1 MKRITMFLFILLAA
15 TAAGAATGPAQPAQ
29 PAQPTQL
36 LHNPAMN
43 RTQIVFSYAGDLWTV
58 SRQGGA
64 AVRLTAGTGIES
76 NPVFSPDGSTIA
88 FTGEYDGNVDVYTIP
103 SAGGVPKRVTY
114 HPGAEYA
121 VAWTPDSKRI
131 LFRSNRESYS
141 RFTQLFS
148 VSRDGGLAE
157 PLSLPMAFT
166 GVFSPDGQR
175 LAYAPLDGGQF
186 GRTPERFVAWK
197 RYRGGEA
204 SYLWIANLRDLST
217 EKIPRTDSNDIN
229 PMWIGNQIYFLSDRN
244 GPMTLFRYDPATKA
258 VAELIKN
265 TGHDIRAASAG
276 PGGIVYEQF
285 GQILIYD
292 TENRK
297 SQPVAIDIS
306 ADLNE
311 VRPRMQAVDREI
323 SSAAISPT
331 GVRAIF
337 EAHGEILSVPAEK
350 GDVRNLTG
358 TPGVMERTPAWSPEG
373 QWVAYFS
380 DESREYALH
389 IRPQSGTGETK
400 KIPLAGNSAFYFGP
414 RWSPDSKHIMFSDNQ
429 TNLWRVEIATGTLT
443 KIDSDHFYPYG
454 DLEWDTAWSP
464 DSKWIAYGRFL
475 PNHLRAIYVYSVD
488 SGQSKQVT
496 DGMSDARFP
505 AFDRDGQ
512 YLYFTASTNFG
523 PGSHPLDMTSDEHR
537 VTRSVYAMVLPA
549 DAPSPV
555 VPETDEE
562 KPAESKAES
571 GSIGSKAAESAPK
584 TVRIDFDGLQ
594 KRTVALPIPARD
606 YNALSTGR
614 AGQIY
619 LLEDASDF
627 LRGQN
632 QADDT
637 LWKFDLKTR
646 KTEKLVEHLKNFML
660 SANGDKMLLQLASQG
675 AAADL
680 PAAQQSQQ
688 WVIVSASSAVKAGE
702 GALRLSGMDVKVDPL
717 QEWKQMYH
725 EVWRIERGYFYDANL
740 HGVDAVKAEKEYEPY
755 LETLASRDDLNYIFQ
770 EMLSEITSSHLRGG
784 GGTVPRGKTVPG
796 GLLGAD
802 FEIANGHYRFKRIYT
817 GESWNPQ
824 LRAPLSGPGIDIK
837 EGEYLLE
844 VNGHSLSAADDVYAY
859 LEDTAGKRVSLRVG
873 PDPTNATA
881 RDVTVVPVASEQPL
895 RNLAWIES
903 NRRKVDEL
911 SGGKLAYVYMPDTG
925 AAGLINFNRYFFA
938 QIDKEGVILD
948 ERFNG
953 GGQVADYVIEVLNRP
968 LLSYNFTRYG
978 AIQRSPSGSIQG
990 PKVMIINEPAG
1001 SGGDMMPW
1009 MFRYTKA
1016 GPLVGKRTWGGL
1028 IGVLGFPTLM
1038 DGGTITAPN
1047 IRIASPSGEWIAENT
1062 GVAPDVEV
1070 ELEPK
1075 AIHEGHDPQLE
1086 RAVSL
1091 AMEELKKHPPAAPVR
1106 PPYPDYQHP
1115 SPAKTGK

>member
-1 MKRITMFLFILLAA
+1 MKRITTFLFILLAIS
-15 TAAGAATGPAQPAQ
+15 AAMVAAA
-29 PAQPTQL
+29 PTQL
-36 LHNPAMN
+36 LHSPAMN

-58 SRQGGA
+58 SRQGGTA
-64 AVRLTAGTGIES
+64 MRLTAGTGIES
-76 NPVFSPDGSTIA
+76 YPVFSPDGGTIA
-88 FTGEYDGNVDVYTIP
+88 FTGEYDGNVDVYTVP
-103 SAGGVPKRVTY
+103 SAGGIPKRVTY
-114 HPGAEYA
+114 HASADYA
-121 VAWTPDSKRI
+121 VGWTPDSKRI

-157 PLSLPMAFT
+157 PLPLPMGFT
-166 GVFSPDGQR
+166 GAFSSDGQR
-175 LAYAPLDGGQF
+175 FAYAPLDGGQF

-204 SYLWIANLRDLST
+204 SYLWVVNFRDLSM
-217 EKIPRTDSNDIN
+217 EKIPRADSNDIN

-258 VAELIKN
+258 VTELIKN

-297 SQPVAIDIS
+297 SQPVPIEIS
-306 ADLNE
+306 ADLSE

-323 SSAAISPT
+323 RSAEISPS
-331 GVRAIF
+331 GVRAVF

-350 GDVRNLTG
+350 GDIRNLTG
-358 TPGVMERTPAWSPEG
+358 TPGVMERTPTWSPDG
-373 QWVAYFS
+373 QWIAYFS
-380 DESREYALH
+380 DESGEYTLH
-389 IRPQSGTGETK
+389 IRAQSGTGETK

-414 RWSPDSKHIMFSDNQ
+414 RWSPDSKHIVFSDNQ
-429 TNLWRVEIATGTLT
+429 TNLWRVEIATGRLT
-443 KIDSDHFYPYG
+443 KIDTDHFYPYG
-454 DLEWDTAWSP
+454 ELERDTAWSP
-464 DSKWIAYGRFL
+464 DSKWIAYARFL
-475 PNHLRAIYVYSVD
+475 PNRLRAIYVYSLD
-488 SGQSKQVT
+488 TAQSKQVT
-496 DGMSDARFP
+496 DGMSDARYP
-505 AFDRDGQ
+505 AFDRDGK
-512 YLYFTASTNFG
+512 YLYFTASTNYG

-537 VTRSVYAMVLPA
+537 ITRSVYAMVLPA

-555 VPETDEE
+555 APETDEE
-562 KPAESKAES
+562 KPAESKVESKEAE
-571 GSIGSKAAESAPK
+571 SKAAESTSK

-594 KRTVALPIPARD
+594 QRTVALPIPARD
-606 YNALSTGR
+606 YSTLTAGH

-619 LLEDASDF
+619 LLEDVSES
-627 LRGQN
+627 LRGAN
-632 QADDT
+632 QGGNT

-646 KTEKLVEHLKNFML
+646 KIEKLAEHINTVVL
-660 SANGDKMLLQLASQG
+660 SANGDKMLLKLAPQGG
-675 AAADL
+675 AADSL
-680 PAAQQSQQ
+680 AAAPPPQ
-688 WVIVSASSAVKAGE
+688 WVIVSAASAVKAGE
-702 GALRLSGMDVKVDPL
+702 GVLRLSGMEVKVDPR

-725 EVWRIERGYFYDANL
+725 EVWRIERSYFYDPNL
-740 HGVDAVKAEKEYEPY
+740 HGFDSLKAEKDYEPY

-770 EMLSEITSSHLRGG
+770 EMLAEITSSHLRGG
-784 GGTVPRGKTVPG
+784 GGTVPRGRAVPG

-802 FEIANGHYRFKRIYT
+802 FEIANGHYRFKRIYN

-824 LRAPLSGPGIDIK
+824 LRAPLSGPGIDVK
-837 EGEYLLE
+837 EGEYLLA
-844 VNGHSLSAADDVYAY
+844 VDSHALSAADDVYAY
-859 LEDTAGKRVSLRVG
+859 LEGTAGKRVSLRVG
-873 PDPTNATA
+873 PEPSDATA
-881 RDVTVVPVASEQPL
+881 RDVTIVPVASEQPL

-925 AAGLINFNRYFFA
+925 EAGLVNFNRYFFA
-938 QIDKEGVILD
+938 QVDKEGVILD

-968 LLSYNFTRYG
+968 LLSYNFARYG
-978 AIQRSPSGSIQG
+978 AIQRSPAGSIQG
-990 PKVMIINEPAG
+990 PKVMIINEAAG

-1028 IGVLGFPTLM
+1028 IGVLGFPMLM

-1047 IRIASPSGEWIAENT
+1047 IRISSPSGEWIAENT
-1062 GVAPDVEV
+1062 GVAPDIEV
-1070 ELEPK
+1070 DLDPK
-1075 AIHEGHDPQLE
+1075 AVREGHDPQLE
-1086 RAVSL
+1086 RAVSV
-1091 AMEELKKHPPAAPVR
+1091 AMEELKKHPPAAPIR
-1106 PPYPDYQHP
+1106 PPYPDYQHL
-1115 SPAKTGK
+1115 SRAKAAK

>member
-15 TAAGAATGPAQPAQ
+15 TAASATAG

-36 LHNPAMN
+36 LHSPAMS

-58 SRQGGA
+58 SRQGGTA
-64 AVRLTAGTGIES
+64 ARLTAGTGIES

-88 FTGEYDGNVDVYTIP
+88 FTGEYDGNVDVYTVP
-103 SAGGVPKRVTY
+103 SAGGIPKRVTY
-114 HPGAEYA
+114 HPGADYA
-121 VAWTPDSKRI
+121 VGWTPDSKRI

-148 VSRDGGLAE
+148 VSRDGGVAE
-157 PLSLPMAFT
+157 PLPLPMAFT

-197 RYRGGEA
+197 RYRGGDA
-204 SYLWIANLRDLST
+204 SYLWIANLRDLNT

-229 PMWIGNQIYFLSDRN
+229 PMWIDNQIYFLSDRN

-265 TGHDIRAASAG
+265 TAHDIRAASAG

-297 SQPVAIDIS
+297 TQPVPIEIS

-311 VRPRMQAVDREI
+311 VRPRVQSVDREI
-323 SSAAISPT
+323 SSAAISPS
-331 GVRAIF
+331 GVRAVF

-350 GDVRNLTG
+350 GDIRNLTG
-358 TPGVMERTPAWSPEG
+358 TPGIMERTPAWSPDG
-373 QWVAYFS
+373 QWIAYFS

-389 IRPQSGTGETK
+389 IRAQSGTGETR
-400 KIPLAGNSAFYFGP
+400 KIPLEGKSAFYFSP

-429 TNLWRVEIATGTLT
+429 MNLWRVEIATGALT

-475 PNHLRAIYVYSVD
+475 PNRLRAIYVYSLE

-496 DGMSDARFP
+496 DGLSDARYP

-537 VTRSVYAMVLPA
+537 VTRSVYAMVLAA
-549 DAPSPV
+549 DGLSPV

-562 KPAESKAES
+562 KPAESRAES
-571 GSIGSKAAESAPK
+571 KPIESKAAESAPK
-584 TVRIDFDGLQ
+584 AVRIDFDGLQ
-594 KRTVALPIPARD
+594 RRTVSLPIPARD
-606 YNALSTGR
+606 YSALSTGR

-619 LLEDASDF
+619 VLEDVSDP
-627 LRGQN
+627 LRGTGPA
-632 QADDT
+632 ADNT
-637 LWKFDLKTR
+637 LWKLDLKTR
-646 KTEKLVEHLKNFML
+646 KTEKLAEHLKSFIL
-660 SANGDKMLLQLASQG
+660 STNGDKMLLQLAPQG
-675 AAADL
+675 GADS
-680 PAAQQSQQ
+680 PAAAQQSQQ
-688 WVIVSASSAVKAGE
+688 WVIVSAASAVKAGE
-702 GALRLSGMDVKVDPL
+702 GVLRLSGMEVKVDPL

-725 EVWRIERGYFYDANL
+725 EVWRIERSYFYDPNL
-740 HGVDAVKAEKEYEPY
+740 HGYDAVKAEKEYEPY
-755 LETLASRDDLNYIFQ
+755 VETLASRDDLNYIFQ
-770 EMLSEITSSHLRGG
+770 EMLAEITSSHLRGG
-784 GGTVPRGKTVPG
+784 GGTVPRGKTVQG

-802 FEIANGHYRFKRIYT
+802 FEIANGRYRFKRIYT

-824 LRAPLSGPGIDIK
+824 LRAPLSGPGIDVK

-844 VNGHSLSAADDVYAY
+844 INGHALSAADDVYTY
-859 LEDTAGKRVSLRVG
+859 LEGTAGKRVSLRVG
-873 PDPTNATA
+873 PDPSNATA
-881 RDVTVVPVASEQPL
+881 RDITIMPVPTEQPL

-911 SGGKLAYVYMPDTG
+911 SGGKLAYVYMPDT
-925 AAGLINFNRYFFA
+925 ALAGLVNFNRYFFA
-938 QIDKEGVILD
+938 QVDKEGVILD

-968 LLSYNFTRYG
+968 LLSYNVTRYG
-978 AIQRSPSGSIQG
+978 AISRSPAGSIQG
-990 PKVMIINEPAG
+990 PKVMIINEVAG

-1009 MFRYTKA
+1009 MFRFTKA
-1016 GPLVGKRTWGGL
+1016 GTLVGKRTWGGL

-1047 IRIASPSGEWIAENT
+1047 IRISSPSGEWIAENT

-1070 ELEPK
+1070 ELDPK
-1075 AIHEGHDPQLE
+1075 AVRDGHDPQLE

-1091 AMEELKKHPPAAPVR
+1091 AMEELKKHPSAAPNR

-1115 SPAKTGK
+1115 SVKAPGQ